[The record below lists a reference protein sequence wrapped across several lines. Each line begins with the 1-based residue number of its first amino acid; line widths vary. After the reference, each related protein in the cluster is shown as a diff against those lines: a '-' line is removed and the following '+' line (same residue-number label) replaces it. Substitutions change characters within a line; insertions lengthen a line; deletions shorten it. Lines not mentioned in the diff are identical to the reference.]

1 MSSEYKLDQAS
12 SLNSCKQENNKQIYY
27 NSNLT
32 RIIGWNCRS
41 LNKDKEL
48 YINYIISLHEPDFII
63 LWETW
68 LDHKPNLIDNRYETY
83 QTDFAKH
90 QGICVIAKQG
100 YTSKVCTNNEPYIIW
115 VQINRR
121 NQIFVVGAY
130 FKESIKTKILEWLR
144 HLLNRIRKTYL
155 NPTIYLFGDF
165 NLDKNFNIE
174 LIESKLN
181 LIIDEQNKTLI
192 TRSQSLKG
200 KIINS
205 TLDLFLSTEPI
216 ETITTLDK
224 ASSDHF
230 SMLITIK
237 TPSRL
242 TTKLKTMKV
251 IKRAN
256 IGAKEVDEILKNKQW
271 PTNTQPQKLKELL
284 QTRQIIRPIIKLQK
298 QANKIFN
305 KKYNWESKEIN
316 LRTLR
321 NENFKEY
328 IKNLDLWKTN
338 DASKFYKIINSLIKY
353 KNKGKLV
360 KGIKDKEVIV
370 YGKPCNEIVTE
381 YYQNIVNWSRYTLKI
396 RNNGIF
402 NYKIDIE
409 RAIDR
414 IANGKAIGWDY
425 IQGEMLKLKHNTDLL
440 KVRLQDHFRNYVMTG
455 DVPEYFMNARLILL
469 SKDDSDTLK

>member
-1 MSSEYKLDQAS
+1 M
-12 SLNSCKQENNKQIYY
+12 
-27 NSNLT
+27 
-32 RIIGWNCRS
+32 
-41 LNKDKEL
+41 
-48 YINYIISLHEPDFII
+48 
-63 LWETW
+63 
-68 LDHKPNLIDNRYETY
+68 
-83 QTDFAKH
+83 
-90 QGICVIAKQG
+90 
-100 YTSKVCTNNEPYIIW
+100 
-115 VQINRR
+115 
-121 NQIFVVGAY
+121 
-130 FKESIKTKILEWLR
+130 
-144 HLLNRIRKTYL
+144 
-155 NPTIYLFGDF
+155 
-165 NLDKNFNIE
+165 
-174 LIESKLN
+174 N
-181 LIIDEQNKTLI
+181 LIIDERNKTLI

-230 SMLITIK
+230 PMLITIK

-271 PTNTQPQKLKELL
+271 STNTQPQKLKELL
-284 QTRQIIRPIIKLQK
+284 QTRQIIIPTIKLQK

-305 KKYNWESKEIN
+305 KEYNWESKEIN

-360 KGIKDKEVIV
+360 KGIKNKEAIV
-370 YGKPCNEIVTE
+370 YGKPCNEIVIV
-381 YYQNIVNWSRYTLKI
+381 YYQNIFNWSRSTLKI

-402 NYKIDIE
+402 
-409 RAIDR
+409 
-414 IANGKAIGWDY
+414 
-425 IQGEMLKLKHNTDLL
+425 
-440 KVRLQDHFRNYVMTG
+440 
-455 DVPEYFMNARLILL
+455 
-469 SKDDSDTLK
+469 